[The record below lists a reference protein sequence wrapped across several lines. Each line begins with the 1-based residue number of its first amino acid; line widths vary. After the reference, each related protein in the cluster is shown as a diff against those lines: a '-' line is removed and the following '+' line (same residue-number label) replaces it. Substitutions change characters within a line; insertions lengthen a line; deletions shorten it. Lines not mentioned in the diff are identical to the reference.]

1 MPGFDHQSDR
11 PSRQLLTSL
20 LGQNLL
26 LSVNGQL
33 IPMTLRVENRHEGF
47 FLGHLHDRRKAESPE
62 RKFTL
67 SFHPPINRGMGT
79 GTEFGGPWSQ
89 GRHLRA
95 GLLYSSRGCSV
106 SPTKEVCPDR
116 REWFQNTQVL
126 GTFLQRLFFEDVTS
140 QVPQHKSQ
148 EMPFLQLTTSLE
160 SLGRRGKGYK
170 LFSSQISLRTVACST
185 ALPSF

>member
-1 MPGFDHQSDR
+1 MPGFDHQSDG

-95 GLLYSSRGCSV
+95 GLLYSSRGVQCFSHQGSLPRQERV
-106 SPTKEVCPDR
+106 VPEHPGTGHFPAETVFR
-116 REWFQNTQVL
+116 RCHFS
-126 GTFLQRLFFEDVTS
+126 GT
-140 QVPQHKSQ
+140 
-148 EMPFLQLTTSLE
+148 
-160 SLGRRGKGYK
+160 
-170 LFSSQISLRTVACST
+170 A
-185 ALPSF
+185 A